1 MKINDLI
8 KNQSLIQSILLKVT
22 LNIFTFLIIFM
33 FVYGQSYWEK
43 RQLKLSYELLSI
55 TSQAQIEIQSQMSG
69 IEELRN
75 SNNQNSEE
83 TIKKKINDLILPII
97 GTDYNCEIEYYDDY
111 WELSN
116 EHNRQLE
123 FEQISNNVMSVDLPL
138 YNQGQIVGFVTSYT
152 KYDNY
157 IFDSFYNFGEISI
170 IILGLSLIFII
181 LIRRNFKQ
189 IEFYLDKF
197 CKLVIKKDGDGDSDT
212 DKELVLLKLPELKPI
227 ISKIVYFTD
236 SLKQANT
243 DLETS
248 KLKMIQIVEGITDG
262 FCALD
267 RDWRFTFVNSKLKKV
282 TNDEVADLIGKKI
295 WEVFPH
301 VVDTVSYAK
310 MQEAM
315 TRNHSVH
322 WEEGGFVI
330 PDLEHEYHA
339 YPYVEGLTVFFR
351 DISELKRQQKELER
365 LERLNLIGQLAAGI
379 SHEIRNPLTTVKG
392 FLQIFG
398 TKDKYSEDKEV
409 LDLMITE
416 IDRANVIITDFL
428 SLSKV
433 SLDNIKL
440 QNINETILKLFPMLQ
455 ADAFNSNK
463 QVVLDLK
470 DLPNIMINE
479 NEIKQLILNLVR
491 NALEVTPENGRV
503 LINTYLM
510 ENKVVLAIEDQGTGI
525 PQEIQE
531 KIGTPF
537 FTTKETGTGL
547 GLAISMGIAQRHE
560 AVFKFETGKNGTIF
574 TTIFPP
580 LIVN

>member
-75 SNNQNSEE
+75 SNNKNSEE
-83 TIKKKINDLILPII
+83 IIKKKINDLILPII

-111 WELSN
+111 WESSN

-152 KYDNY
+152 KYDDY

-170 IILGLSLIFII
+170 LILGLSLIFII

-197 CKLVIKKDGDGDSDT
+197 CKLVIKKDGDSDRDT
-212 DKELVLLKLPELKPI
+212 DKEQVLLKLPELKPI

-322 WEEGGFVI
+322 WEEGGFLI

-398 TKDKYSEDKEV
+398 TKDKYAEDKEV

-503 LINTYLM
+503 LINTYLI

-574 TTIFPP
+574 TTIFPL